1 MRTHRC
7 RACLKRGH
15 NRATCPAPKYPGKYY
30 YRGRWR
36 SVDETEDDPSDYQ
49 YHGLDEYILKHI
61 GRRGASSRELHQ
73 RVVDDYGP
81 VGERTFLRHLRVLRE
96 KRQISATE
104 RPFRQG
110 FLYAR

>member
-1 MRTHRC
+1 MRVHRC

-15 NRATCPAPKYPGKYY
+15 NRQTCPAPKYPGKYY

-36 SVDETEDDPSDYQ
+36 SDDDSDEPIDNQ
-49 YHGLDEYILKHI
+49 YHGLDEYILKHL
-61 GRRGASSRELHQ
+61 GRVPTTAQELRS

-81 VGERTFLRHLRVLRE
+81 VGERTFYRHLKALRAAQE
-96 KRQISATE
+96 LTAIE
-104 RPFRQG
+104 RPFSQG